1 MTPEEREA
9 LFARNPA
16 LALAVARGI
25 RSRDE
30 SHDAA
35 IGTGSNAAS
44 IGAPDPRGPT
54 DPPPGGSPYD
64 YNDSRA
70 NRTPGASDVTAF
82 GQLGF
87 QNIWVEQMEYALQH
101 CTPPDGGSPFDTT
114 SVPPGLNRTLTQ
126 AECTALNAKWG
137 ITP

>member
-30 SHDAA
+30 SHAAA

-44 IGAPDPRGPT
+44 IGAPDPRAVT
-54 DPPPGGSPYD
+54 PPPPSSPYD

-87 QNIWVEQMEYALQH
+87 QNIWTEEREYVLQH
-101 CTPPDGGSPFDTT
+101 ASSDGYPFDTV
-114 SVPPGLNRTLTQ
+114 SVPPGLNRRLTQ
-126 AECTALNAKWG
+126 AEANALNARYG
-137 ITP
+137 GGQP